1 MTDLQYKLNTKIVS
15 REEEGESLLFD
26 PETGQVKV
34 LNETATLIYELIK
47 QNLTREKI
55 IESVTCEYDN
65 VNRQELES
73 CQMDKKLIITLL
85 SYIKLIPEPE

>member
-1 MTDLQYKLNTKIVS
+1 MTDMQYILNPKIVF

-65 VNRQELES
+65 MNRQELGKDIDEFIS
-73 CQMDKKLIITLL
+73 QMEQLGIIML
-85 SYIKLIPEPE
+85 EG

>member
-1 MTDLQYKLNTKIVS
+1 MQYILNPKIVF

-65 VNRQELES
+65 MNRQELGKDIDEFIS
-73 CQMDKKLIITLL
+73 QMEQLGIIML
-85 SYIKLIPEPE
+85 EG